1 MISFFQLYDSCYWGS
16 SGILN
21 SASDYGSIEE
31 LGAMG
36 GASSDSAIGS
46 SAYGLSSSNYLD
58 GISSSTIN
66 NVSKYSDISSLL
78 ASLSLEKYDRA
89 FRNHEIDLNALKTL
103 SEEDLKEIGVGALG
117 ARRKLLLAITGKKNS
132 RIERWNVLHHF

>member
-1 MISFFQLYDSCYWGS
+1 
-16 SGILN
+16 
-21 SASDYGSIEE
+21 
-31 LGAMG
+31 MG

-117 ARRKLLLAITGKKNS
+117 ARRKLLLAITGKKK
-132 RIERWNVLHHF
+132 L